1 MEKNWNSRSA
11 DMASDSVSF
20 EMSPSKNV
28 MSSHSGNEHLR
39 RQAVK
44 VEPETSSLPITQA
57 QSVAIKPEPF
67 YQEQDEE
74 LSSLADLAGCF
85 QSSSFTT
92 SRSSVVNKRT
102 RPSEK
107 PYSCDQCTNSFTCS
121 SNLIVHKRTH
131 TGEKSYSCDQCESS
145 FIC

>member
-11 DMASDSVSF
+11 DMASESVSF
-20 EMSPSKNV
+20 EMSLSKNV

-67 YQEQDEE
+67 YQMQDEE
-74 LSSLADLAGCF
+74 LSSWLILLD
-85 QSSSFTT
+85 
-92 SRSSVVNKRT
+92 V
-102 RPSEK
+102 
-107 PYSCDQCTNSFTCS
+107 
-121 SNLIVHKRTH
+121 SNHLHSPLLGARL
-131 TGEKSYSCDQCESS
+131 
-145 FIC
+145 